1 MRCPFCGYDDTKVL
15 DSRPREDGVVIR
27 RRRVCPS
34 CGKRFTTLETME
46 VLRIYVVKSDGRREM
61 FNRDKL
67 VRGIQLAC
75 TKRPVSVDDVES
87 IASRVETDLRL
98 RGDREVS
105 SREIGELVMR
115 YLRELDEVAYVRFAS
130 VYRKFQTKEEFLEE
144 LKQLESLG
152 QKGEADEEGSEL
164 NSARSGAQEG

>member
-1 MRCPFCGYDDTKVL
+1 
-15 DSRPREDGVVIR
+15 
-27 RRRVCPS
+27 
-34 CGKRFTTLETME
+34 
-46 VLRIYVVKSDGRREM
+46 
-61 FNRDKL
+61 
-67 VRGIQLAC
+67 
-75 TKRPVSVDDVES
+75 
-87 IASRVETDLRL
+87 
-98 RGDREVS
+98 
-105 SREIGELVMR
+105 MR

>member
-1 MRCPFCGYDDTKVL
+1 MRCPFCGYEDTKVL

-67 VRGIQLAC
+67 IRGIQLAC

-144 LKQLESLG
+144 LKQLETSRSESAAENVE
-152 QKGEADEEGSEL
+152 GEKLESETGA
-164 NSARSGAQEG
+164 SAE